1 MCYFYCD
8 FRDTAKQD
16 VRGLLSSLLAQL
28 CAKSDSCYDILSA
41 LYSTHDVGSQQPD
54 DDELAECLK
63 NMLKLPEEPTMYV
76 IVDAIVECPTTSGF
90 PTTREKVL
98 ELLEDLVTLK
108 LPNLRICVTSRPE
121 FDIKTILEPLA
132 SYQVSLHEE
141 SGQKNDIRDYISN
154 VVHSDRRMRRWRAE
168 DKQLVI
174 DTLSAKADGM

>member
-16 VRGLLSSLLAQL
+16 VHGLLSSLLAQL

-76 IVDAIVECPTTSGF
+76 IVDAIDECPTTSGF